1 MTEKLYY
8 KSSKIKNFTAVV
20 LSCIPSKGCFEVILD
35 KTAFF
40 PEGGGQP
47 ADCGRIGN
55 ATVLDTGEIN
65 GDVIHFCDSPLEAG
79 KTVDCE
85 IDWKHRFALMQN
97 HSGEHIVSG
106 IVHSLYGYDN
116 VGFHM
121 SDNTVT
127 VDFNGELSREQL
139 NEIEDRANSVVS
151 QNVDF
156 TVFYP
161 DKNELSSIDYRSKL
175 LLTENVR
182 LVKIGN
188 VDICACCAPHV
199 EKSGEI
205 GTIKILDFTRHR
217 GGTRLFMKCGAWAQ
231 ADYREKYTSV
241 REISNLLSVKE
252 NEAFSGVQR
261 LYDSLSLSKR
271 ELYEFKL
278 KCVERDFE
286 ATIVNNGV
294 SLNVNSLYDSDML
307 LEFVDI
313 SCKSGATLAAAFS
326 GRDGEGYMYA
336 VLGKSGDMNAFS
348 KAMNT
353 ALNGR
358 GGGRNGLIQGRV
370 ASSKSEIIEY
380 FNNI

>member
-8 KSSKIKNFTAVV
+8 KSSKIRKFTATV
-20 LSCIPSKGCFEVILD
+20 LSCSPSGEHFEVILD

-47 ADCGRIGN
+47 GDCGKIGG
-55 ATVLDTGEIN
+55 ASVLDTRESNGEIM
-65 GDVIHFCDSPLEAG
+65 HFCDSELTAGEA
-79 KTVDCE
+79 VECE
-85 IDWKHRFALMQN
+85 IDWNRRFAFMQN

-127 VDFNGELSREQL
+127 VDFNGELSREEL
-139 NEIEDRANSVVS
+139 DEIEDKVNAVIS

-161 DKNELSSIDYRSKL
+161 EKSELPEIDYRSKL
-175 LLTENVR
+175 DLTEDVR
-182 LVKIGN
+182 LVKIGD

-205 GTIKILDFTRHR
+205 GTVKILDFTRHR
-217 GGTRLFMKCGAWAQ
+217 GGTRLYMKCGIWAQ
-231 ADYREKYTSV
+231 SDYREKYTNI
-241 REISNLLSVKE
+241 REISNLLSAKE
-252 NEAFSGVQR
+252 NEAFSAVQR
-261 LYDSLSLSKR
+261 LYDSASFSKR
-271 ELYEFKL
+271 ELYEFKM
-278 KCVERDFE
+278 KCVERDVE
-286 ATIVNNGV
+286 ATALNNGI
-294 SLNVNSLYDSDML
+294 SLNVNQFYDGDML
-307 LEFVDI
+307 REFVD
-313 SCKSGATLAAAFS
+313 SACKNGATLAAAFS
-326 GRDGEGYMYA
+326 GLDGEGYMYA
-336 VLGKSGDMNAFS
+336 VLGKSTDMNAFS
-348 KAMNT
+348 KAMND